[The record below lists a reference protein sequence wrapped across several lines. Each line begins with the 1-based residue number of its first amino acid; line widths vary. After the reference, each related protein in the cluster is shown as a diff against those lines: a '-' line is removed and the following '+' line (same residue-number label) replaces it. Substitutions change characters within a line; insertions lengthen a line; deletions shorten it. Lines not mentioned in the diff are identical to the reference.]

1 MKKFT
6 LFIVM
11 YLVAI
16 SMSYAQIDIS
26 GMVGYYTFQ
35 DEADLFKN
43 YATEAGIGTV
53 KCEGV
58 MQFDPTATDASADD
72 KASTKDSDWSVIDGV
87 SDKAISLKAHNWF
100 KVWHGIPANGGGSY
114 VNDFTVIVDVRVSD
128 TAQIYSLLEVNPTP
142 SASGYTSEMEIV
154 GGAVGSI
161 GAPASGEDAFGFSEP
176 IIKENTWYRI
186 AYVAKL
192 GEYIK
197 VFVDGVLVRS
207 MEGNFL
213 DARPAPYGADTSP
226 DDAAMKIGGNNE
238 SAPANDPPRDGDK
251 DVDMIAVFNR
261 DLTDAEIAALGAPG
275 SAGETGGLIG
285 RYTFEDTDDLFKNY
299 AIEDGVGKVQCD
311 GVMQYDPA
319 ATDTNADDKASTK
332 DVDWSVV
339 EGAKDNAIS
348 LKAHNWLKLWH
359 GIPANGGGS
368 YVNDYAIVMDV
379 RVADTSAIY
388 SLFEVNPTPHVNGY
402 TSEMEI
408 SGGKVGTVGAP
419 ASGADPFGFSDVVIE
434 ENTWHRVVYN
444 AKLGEY
450 IKMYVDGVLV
460 RSMEGN
466 FLDARPAPYGADTDP
481 ADAAFK
487 VCGNNEAAPANNP
500 PRDGDKDVDMILVYN
515 RPLSDLEIQALGK
528 PEIVEEEETG
538 LIGQYTFEDSED
550 LFKNYATEVGVG
562 TVQCDG
568 VMQYD
573 PEATDSNADDKASE
587 KDVDWMVIPGDQE
600 NDNAISLKAH
610 NWFKIWHG
618 IPANG
623 GGGYVNNFSLV
634 MDVRVADTSKIY
646 SLFEVNPTPSRN
658 GYTSELEIVGGRVGS
673 IGAPKSGAEALGFSD
688 VVIEENKW
696 HRIVYSAQLG
706 EYIKVYVDG
715 VLALSMEGDFTDARP
730 APYGAD
736 TDPADAAFKV
746 CGNNEAAPAN
756 DPARD
761 GDKDVD
767 MISVYNKSL
776 SAEEVAALG
785 KPENKEEAG
794 ILIGVYTFEDTNDLF
809 KNFATEDGIG
819 KVQCDG
825 VMQFDPEATETSADD
840 KPSTQDVDW
849 TVVDGVEDN
858 AISMNAHN
866 WLKFWHGIPAN
877 GGGSY
882 VNDFAIVMDVMI
894 PDTSLIYSLFEVN
907 PTPNATGYTSEMEI
921 VGGKIGTIGAPKS
934 SADAFGFSDVVIKEN
949 TWHRVVY
956 NAKLGEYIKMYVDGV
971 LVRSMEGNFL
981 DARPAPYGADLSP
994 DNAAFKVGG
1003 NNEAAP
1009 ANDPPR
1015 DGAKV
1020 IDKVMIYSI
1029 SLTDAEVEALGALG
1043 IETAVESVVDEAT
1056 FRLYPNP
1063 ASDVLHY
1070 TAENVER
1077 FDIVNMAGQTVF
1089 STLVESSRSSVNVS
1103 NLETGMYIVRALKN
1117 NGSIETQKLII
1128 QK

>member
-6 LFIVM
+6 LFFLM
-11 YLVAI
+11 YIFTV
-16 SMSYAQIDIS
+16 SMSFAQIDIP
-26 GMVGYYTFQ
+26 GLVGYYTFQ

-43 YATEAGIGTV
+43 FATENGVGTV
-53 KCEGV
+53 KCDGV

-72 KASTKDSDWSVIDGV
+72 KPSTKDTDWTVVDGV
-87 SDKAISLKAHNWF
+87 SDKAIALKAHNWF
-100 KVWHGIPANGGGSY
+100 KVWHGIPANGGGDY
-114 VNDFTVIVDVRVSD
+114 VNDFTVVVDVRVAD
-128 TAQIYSLLEVNPTP
+128 TALIYSLLEVNPTP
-142 SASGYTSEMEIV
+142 TANGYTSEMEIV
-154 GGAVGSI
+154 GGRVGSV
-161 GAPASGEDAFGFSEP
+161 GAPASGEDAFGFSD
-176 IIKENTWYRI
+176 IIIEENSWYRI

-192 GEYIK
+192 GSFIK
-197 VFVDGVLVRS
+197 VFVNGVLVRS
-207 MEGNFL
+207 MEGNFT

-226 DDAAMKIGGNNE
+226 EDAAMKICGNNE
-238 SAPANDPPRDGDK
+238 AAPANDPPRDGDK

-261 DLTDAEIAALGAPG
+261 DLSDAEIASLGAPG
-275 SAGETGGLIG
+275 SNAATGGLIG
-285 RYTFEDTDDLFKNY
+285 KYTFEDAEDLFKNY
-299 AIEDGVGKVQCD
+299 ATEAGVGKVQCD
-311 GVMQYDPA
+311 GVMQFDPE
-319 ATDTNADDKASTK
+319 ATDSNADDKASTK
-332 DVDWSVV
+332 DQDWSVIP
-339 EGAKDNAIS
+339 GAKDNAIS
-348 LKAHNWLKLWH
+348 LKAHNWFKMWH
-359 GIPANGGGS
+359 GIPANGGGG
-368 YVNDYAIVMDV
+368 YVNDFAVVIDV

-388 SLFEVNPTPHVNGY
+388 SMFEVNPTPTANGY

-408 SGGKVGTVGAP
+408 AGGRVGTVGAP
-419 ASGADPFGFSDVVIE
+419 ASGADAFGFSDPVIQ
-434 ENTWHRVVYN
+434 ENTWHRIVYN

-481 ADAAFK
+481 DDAAFK
-487 VCGNNEAAPANNP
+487 VCGNNEAAPANDP
-500 PRDGDKDVDMILVYN
+500 PRDGDKDVDMVLVYN

-528 PEIVEEEETG
+528 PAVEEEEETG
-538 LIGQYTFEDSED
+538 LIGHYTFEDPED

-562 TVQCDG
+562 KVECEG

-573 PEATDSNADDKASE
+573 PDATDASADDKPSTQ
-587 KDVDWMVIPGDQE
+587 DVDWMVVPGDQ
-600 NDNAISLKAH
+600 DNAIALKAH

-623 GGGYVNNFSLV
+623 GGDYVNDFSLV

-673 IGAPKSGAEALGFSD
+673 IGAPASGAEALGFSD

-696 HRIVYSAQLG
+696 HRVVYSAKLG

-715 VLALSMEGDFTDARP
+715 TLVLSMEGNFLDARP

-736 TDPADAAFKV
+736 TDPEDAAFKV

-776 SAEEVAALG
+776 TDEEVAALG
-785 KPENKEEAG
+785 MPENKEEAG
-794 ILIGVYTFEDTNDLF
+794 RLIGVYTFEDTNDLF
-809 KNFATEDGIG
+809 KNFATENGIG

-825 VMQFDPEATETSADD
+825 VMQFDPEATDSGADD

-849 TVVDGVEDN
+849 SVIDGVEDN
-858 AISMNAHN
+858 AIRMNGHN
-866 WLKFWHGIPAN
+866 WLKIWHGIPAN

-882 VNDFAIVMDVMI
+882 VNDFTVVMDIRVA
-894 PDTSLIYSLFEVN
+894 DTSLIYSLLEVN
-907 PTPNATGYTSEMEI
+907 PTPTATGYTSEMEI
-921 VGGKIGTIGAPKS
+921 VGGKLGSIGAPKS
-934 SADAFGFSDVVIKEN
+934 GTDAFGFSDVVVKEN

-956 NAKLGEYIKMYVDGV
+956 SAKLGEYIKMYVDGV
-971 LVRSMEGNFL
+971 LVRSMEGDFT
-981 DARPAPYGADLSP
+981 DARPAPYGADTDP
-994 DNAAFKVGG
+994 EDAAFKVGG

-1015 DGAKV
+1015 DGAKD
-1020 IDKVMIYSI
+1020 IDKVLVYSV

-1043 IETAVESVVDEAT
+1043 IETAIEERAQEYT
-1056 FRLYPNP
+1056 FKVYPNP
-1063 ASDVLHY
+1063 AKDLLYYS
-1070 TAENVER
+1070 AKNVER

-1089 STLVESSRSSVNVS
+1089 SSLVEGSRSTVNVAG
-1103 NLETGMYIVRALKN
+1103 LESGMYIVRALKN
-1117 NGSIETQKLII
+1117 NGSVEAQKLII